1 MKVSLVVLKDQ
12 VRIHVVIVRMVI
24 GQLLAQ
30 VHVLIVV
37 VVIIAVEVLGL
48 VVQQASGQVILTCL
62 LIHNAHYVLMVNIV
76 QLQLNQVIHVLVVLM
91 VTGPQLV
98 DQLRVLIHV
107 VVDTSVEMELKQHA
121 QLVNGPVQQQH
132 LIILLA

>member
-1 MKVSLVVLKDQ
+1 
-12 VRIHVVIVRMVI
+12 MVI